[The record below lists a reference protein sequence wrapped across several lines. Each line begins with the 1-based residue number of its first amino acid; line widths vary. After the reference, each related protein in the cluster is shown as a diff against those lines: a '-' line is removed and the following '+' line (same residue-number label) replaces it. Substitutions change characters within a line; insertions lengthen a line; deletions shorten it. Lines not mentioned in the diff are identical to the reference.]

1 MSYPVRASRRGRGD
15 APPAP
20 VDGPSAGGWHPDIDV
35 SPTDDGWLLVARLP
49 GVAPDEVTVDIGDLD
64 LAIHAA
70 HSDRTPRGVDLD
82 LSYRLA
88 LPAGVDPDAI
98 DATMRDG
105 VLQVRMPRSAAS
117 APVSVRVAAA
127 VDEPVEEKSSY
138 VDDSVL
144 GPSAESVMVAPE
156 EAAGVA
162 AAGSPATAPGTVYRS
177 VASDR

>member
-1 MSYPVRASRRGRGD
+1 MSYPVRASRRGRGAVPSGRVD
-15 APPAP
+15 SPP
-20 VDGPSAGGWHPDIDV
+20 AGGWHPDIDV

-49 GVAPDEVTVDIGDLD
+49 GVAPDEVTVDIGDSD

-105 VLQVRMPRSAAS
+105 ILQVRMPRSATP
-117 APVSVRVAAA
+117 APVSVLVPDT
-127 VDEPVEEKSSY
+127 VDDPVEKNAY

-144 GPSAESVMVAPE
+144 GPSAESVVVGPDEGAWP
-156 EAAGVA
+156 A
-162 AAGSPATAPGTVYRS
+162 AAAPGTVYRS
-177 VASDR
+177 VVGDR